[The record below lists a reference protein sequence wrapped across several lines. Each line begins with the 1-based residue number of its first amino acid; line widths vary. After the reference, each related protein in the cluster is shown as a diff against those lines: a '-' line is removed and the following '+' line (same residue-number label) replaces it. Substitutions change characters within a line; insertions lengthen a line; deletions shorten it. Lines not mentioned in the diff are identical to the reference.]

1 MSWSRICALT
11 ITVTLML
18 CFITI
23 SYAVAGGKTAAAG
36 SDEIKALLL
45 RPNGWMVE
53 WRGNSSGVIDF
64 IFEERGENVVVK
76 IHNAAWNQSCERDVL
91 ITSDVIKLD
100 GCNEKGIQLYYDPN
114 DKEYPFKG
122 ESPNVN
128 YKLKEK

>member
-1 MSWSRICALT
+1 
-11 ITVTLML
+11 
-18 CFITI
+18 
-23 SYAVAGGKTAAAG
+23 
-36 SDEIKALLL
+36 
-45 RPNGWMVE
+45 
-53 WRGNSSGVIDF
+53 VIDF

>member
-1 MSWSRICALT
+1 
-11 ITVTLML
+11 
-18 CFITI
+18 
-23 SYAVAGGKTAAAG
+23 
-36 SDEIKALLL
+36 
-45 RPNGWMVE
+45 
-53 WRGNSSGVIDF
+53 
-64 IFEERGENVVVK
+64 VVK
-76 IHNAAWNQSCERDVL
+76 IHNAAWNQSCERDVI